1 MSNTVLSSVSG
12 GTQSSPSGDAP
23 VAANGS
29 STSDTANMFLT
40 LLVAQIRNQDP
51 LDPKDSSEYV
61 NQLNQLSQTQ
71 MLESLVSQNRS
82 SASMLEGLQVLAMGA
97 QVGSTVTVTTDQI
110 ELGSDAVR
118 GSFTLSSAANDAS
131 VVLTGADGV
140 SHTVNLGSQAAGT
153 VNFTLDPAALGL
165 PAGNYSIAV
174 KAGSQTPAVG
184 ITGTL
189 QSVRLSGTSGLLL
202 NVAGVGEIASTAV
215 TAFSKTSSS
224 S

>member
-1 MSNTVLSSVSG
+1 MSSTVLSSVSG
-12 GTQSSPSGDAP
+12 GTQPSSSGDASI
-23 VAANGS
+23 AANGS

-97 QVGSTVTVTTDQI
+97 QVGSTVTVTTGQV
-110 ELGSDAVR
+110 ELGSSAVQ
-118 GSFTLSSAANDAS
+118 GSFTLSSAASNAS

-140 SHTVNLGSQAAGT
+140 SHTVNLGSKAAGT
-153 VNFTLDPAALGL
+153 VNFTLDPVALGL
-165 PAGNYSIAV
+165 PAGTYSIAAT
-174 KAGSQTPAVG
+174 AGSQTPSVG

-202 NVAGVGEIASTAV
+202 NVAGVGEVASTAV

>member
-12 GTQSSPSGDAP
+12 GTQSSASGDAP

-97 QVGSTVTVTTDQI
+97 QVGSTVTVTTGQV
-110 ELGSDAVR
+110 ELGSEAVQ

-131 VVLTGADGV
+131 VVLTGVDGV

-165 PAGNYSIAV
+165 PAGTYSIAV

-202 NVAGVGEIASTAV
+202 NVVGVGEIASTAV

>member
-1 MSNTVLSSVSG
+1 MSTVLSG
-12 GTQSSPSGDAP
+12 LNGNASSTSSADAA
-23 VAANGS
+23 VASNGS

-71 MLESLVSQNRS
+71 MLESMVSQNRS

-97 QVGSTVTVTTDQI
+97 QVGSTVTVTTDRVTLADSVVQ
-110 ELGSDAVR
+110 
-118 GSFTLSSAANDAS
+118 GSFTLGSAASNTQ

-140 SHTVNLGSQAAGT
+140 SHTINLGSQAAGT
-153 VNFTLDPAALGL
+153 VNFTIDPAALGL
-165 PAGNYSIAV
+165 PPGTYAVAV
-174 KAGSQTPAVG
+174 KAGDQKPSVG
-184 ITGTL
+184 VTGTL
-189 QSVRLSGTSGLLL
+189 ESVRLSSTSGLLL
-202 NVAGVGEIASTAV
+202 HVAGVGEVASTSV